1 MEERNKQV
9 ANEDPKNQGGNNGP
23 EGGKPNDDEALGEG
37 GLKAL
42 RAERAAKAA
51 AEATAKDLQDKLD
64 ALEAEKLSKEEAAIK
79 RAEKAEKERDELR
92 QAQEVATLKADVAKA
107 HSTDDLAIPV
117 HLLNGTTKE
126 ELDASA
132 EALKEFLGA
141 ATGPRRPAPDRNQGQ
156 NTDNVQTDDDADAL
170 SVLGFGEQ

>member
-1 MEERNKQV
+1 MQV
-9 ANEDPKNQGGNNGP
+9 ANEGQNNNQGGNQNP
-23 EGGKPNDDEALGEG
+23 AGGKPKDNDEALGEG

-42 RAERAAKAA
+42 QAERAANKASQQQI
-51 AEATAKDLQDKLD
+51 KDLQDKLD
-64 ALEAEKLSKEEAAIK
+64 AIEAEKLSKEEAAIK

-92 QAQEVATLKADVAKA
+92 QAQETAKLKDEVAKA
-107 HSTDDLAIPV
+107 HSDDDVTIPV
-117 HLLNGTTKE
+117 HLLTGTTKE

-132 EALKEFLGA
+132 TALKEFLGA
-141 ATGPRRPAPDRNQGQ
+141 ATGPRRPAPDRTQGQ